1 MISKKQKFPKMI
13 IQYIKTCI
21 TPKNTNYERP
31 ANDDVLPKNTVK
43 KYKNKRTLTI
53 QFKIYNY
60 DIKNRI
66 KKVISKTGISPI
78 RNSFGHGWTAIGIK
92 KKP

>member
-31 ANDDVLPKNTVK
+31 ANDDVLPK
-43 KYKNKRTLTI
+43 KYGKEI
-53 QFKIYNY
+53 QKI
-60 DIKNRI
+60 KE
-66 KKVISKTGISPI
+66 
-78 RNSFGHGWTAIGIK
+78 H
-92 KKP
+92 